1 MSRSCFDCT
10 HGSSFLRYST
20 SRGTPWPRANDGKV
34 VVRTLLQAGVSPRAG
49 DSKIARYIDELR
61 GKGYVQ

>member
-1 MSRSCFDCT
+1 
-10 HGSSFLRYST
+10 
-20 SRGTPWPRANDGKV
+20 V

-61 GKGYVQ
+61 GKGYGQ